1 MGLTS
6 DIPPVRRIPLIPSP
20 VSTVLW
26 KKITSLSCV
35 LSLRPDRKY
44 EKEVIQGASKTNIP
58 SYLMHSCPSYTF
70 VKMLQFM
77 QFLNWLIEFC
87 CIEKSHQN
95 FWQLYVNF
103 HQKANR
109 VLTESPR
116 SGELVLLL
124 TLKYQKGA
132 VFLLQSLRRRIHG
145 HHSPGLPCNHTLLYE
160 VDAKVLALWKVT
172 LPGPL
177 CSGSQLIFCSSYMH
191 KTHLKCLSSILNL
204 VGLLPEDSYTENF
217 CCQKAAR
224 VILG

>member
-1 MGLTS
+1 
-6 DIPPVRRIPLIPSP
+6 
-20 VSTVLW
+20 
-26 KKITSLSCV
+26 
-35 LSLRPDRKY
+35 
-44 EKEVIQGASKTNIP
+44 
-58 SYLMHSCPSYTF
+58 MHSCPSYMF

-95 FWQLYVNF
+95 LWQLYVNF
-103 HQKANR
+103 HQKANG

-116 SGELVLLL
+116 SSELVLFL

-132 VFLLQSLRRRIHG
+132 VFLLQSLSRRIHG
-145 HHSPGLPCNHTLLYE
+145 HRSPWLSCNHTLLYE
-160 VDAKVLALWKVT
+160 VDAKVL
-172 LPGPL
+172 PGPL
-177 CSGSQLIFCSSYMH
+177 CNGSQLILCSSYMH
-191 KTHLKCLSSILNL
+191 KVHLKCLSSILNL